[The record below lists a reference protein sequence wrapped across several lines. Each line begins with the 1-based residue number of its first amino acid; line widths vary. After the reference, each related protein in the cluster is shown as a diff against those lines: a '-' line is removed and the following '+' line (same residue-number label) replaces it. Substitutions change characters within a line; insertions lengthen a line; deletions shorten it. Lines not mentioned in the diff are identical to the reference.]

1 MKLVSFI
8 GGSTVP
14 VLFLLTGVGAC
25 RPDWR
30 ELDDEL
36 MHDAVVTVD
45 TREGAINES
54 GDIILSKVNLI
65 RASNRIF
72 FHIITIACCLHIYL
86 FIVYLFIFA
95 QATIYAEI
103 GEIMSGA
110 KPLPKV
116 PDCGKK
122 FYLFK
127 SLGVLYVY
135 AWGG

>member
-72 FHIITIACCLHIYL
+72 FFT
-86 FIVYLFIFA
+86 
-95 QATIYAEI
+95 
-103 GEIMSGA
+103 S
-110 KPLPKV
+110 
-116 PDCGKK
+116 
-122 FYLFK
+122 
-127 SLGVLYVY
+127 
-135 AWGG
+135 